1 MQDLIELLIA
11 FILGV
16 FMKPLLG
23 TVCQSRL
30 VEGIRCC
37 DESSIIDTVIHK
49 TTGMCNITA

>member
-30 VEGIRCC
+30 VEGKRCY